1 MSPDLAESIVLI
13 LFFLQNLITF
23 IVSVIVPHWFNF
35 IIIPSI
41 EFRLTAFFSNPIF
54 VQVKSSAII
63 SQLLSINFFF
73 NFLKE
78 SKSFS
83 KKGSSIKLT
92 L

>member
-41 EFRLTAFFSNPIF
+41 EFRLTAFFSKSIF
-54 VQVKSSAII
+54 VQVKSSPII

-73 NFLKE
+73 IF
-78 SKSFS
+78 
-83 KKGSSIKLT
+83 
-92 L
+92 